1 MTPEVRIWAPA
12 RAAHDEMM
20 CQQQFVDATFISF
33 WAALPIGTRVIYHD
47 LASRPYPP
55 FGGWEPERR
64 RGVLKGRDVALED
77 GQLFLSVYLELEGA
91 TPA

>member
-12 RAAHDEMM
+12 RAAHDEMI
-20 CQQQFVDATFISF
+20 CQETFVDAAGSAF

-47 LASRPYPP
+47 RASRPYPP
-55 FGGWEPERR
+55 SSGWEPERR

-77 GQLFLSVYLELEGA
+77 GQVFLSVYLELEGETTA
-91 TPA
+91 